1 MASQSAL
8 TAAQPSA
15 WPRGLLLADTNACL
29 LIGPQWL
36 GDAVMAQPLVGD
48 LARSGPVDVVCL
60 SSLATVYAHMPGI
73 RHVVPVDFQRG
84 RLQWASRRAVAAACR
99 SRGYARA
106 VVCPNSWKSA
116 LIPWMAGI
124 SSRCGLKGEWRYGL
138 LNDIR
143 EAPSDTPRGP
153 SQPQQYASLAD
164 DPVRVRGALP
174 TLGPCTDLPAGLLA
188 LQQAHMPLLVLCPGA
203 AYGPAKQ
210 WPAAHFATVASDW
223 IEEGGRVLLLGS
235 AADKAIE
242 ARIIELVPAA
252 RRERLWPLSGQTSL
266 SEAMAILSLADAV
279 VSNDSGL
286 MHVGAALGRPVIG
299 LYGSTDPL
307 HTPARGPAVQLISEG
322 LSCSPCF
329 ERSCPIKTTACLES
343 LSPKRVIDR
352 LSERSTWS
360 KPS

>member
-1 MASQSAL
+1 MAWQSAL

-60 SSLATVYAHMPGI
+60 TSLATVYALMPGI

-143 EAPSDTPRGP
+143 EAPSDTPQRAIP
-153 SQPQQYASLAD
+153 APAIRQP
-164 DPVRVRGALP
+164 
-174 TLGPCTDLPAGLLA
+174 
-188 LQQAHMPLLVLCPGA
+188 
-203 AYGPAKQ
+203 
-210 WPAAHFATVASDW
+210 
-223 IEEGGRVLLLGS
+223 
-235 AADKAIE
+235 
-242 ARIIELVPAA
+242 
-252 RRERLWPLSGQTSL
+252 RR
-266 SEAMAILSLADAV
+266 
-279 VSNDSGL
+279 
-286 MHVGAALGRPVIG
+286 
-299 LYGSTDPL
+299 
-307 HTPARGPAVQLISEG
+307 
-322 LSCSPCF
+322 
-329 ERSCPIKTTACLES
+329 
-343 LSPKRVIDR
+343 
-352 LSERSTWS
+352 
-360 KPS
+360 